1 MYFPD
6 LIEEYK
12 QSLKDLRAM
21 GGNLDMQR
29 DLMEAIKWMETGYD
43 PAEYRAATRTDAF
56 VMDHHLMQDLISYV
70 DSDEFL
76 PDLLADD
83 IDKCEDGSAAREME
97 RLYRTKKD
105 VNEAMAGLT
114 ENERAVFI
122 LIRAEYMT
130 FSRVAKTLGVSRS
143 SVQSYLERAEGKIQ
157 NNLKYG
163 SQVELDLFA
172 V

>member
-12 QSLKDLRAM
+12 QSLSDLRAM

-43 PAEYRAATRTDAF
+43 PAEYRAATRVDAF

-76 PDLLADD
+76 PDLLAED
-83 IDKCEDGSAAREME
+83 IDKCEDNSAAREME
-97 RLYRTKKD
+97 RLYRMKKD
-105 VNEAMAGLT
+105 VGQAMAGLT
-114 ENERAVFI
+114 DNERAVFI

-157 NNLKYG
+157 NNLQYG

>member
-12 QSLKDLRAM
+12 QSLSELRAM

-43 PAEYRAATRTDAF
+43 PAEYRAATRVDAF

-76 PDLLADD
+76 PDLLAED
-83 IDKCEDGSAAREME
+83 IDKCEDSSAAREIE
-97 RLYRTKKD
+97 RLYRMKKD
-105 VNEAMAGLT
+105 VGQAMAGLT
-114 ENERAVFI
+114 DNERAVFI

-130 FSRVAKTLGVSRS
+130 FSRVAKTLGVSKS

-157 NNLKYG
+157 NNLKFG